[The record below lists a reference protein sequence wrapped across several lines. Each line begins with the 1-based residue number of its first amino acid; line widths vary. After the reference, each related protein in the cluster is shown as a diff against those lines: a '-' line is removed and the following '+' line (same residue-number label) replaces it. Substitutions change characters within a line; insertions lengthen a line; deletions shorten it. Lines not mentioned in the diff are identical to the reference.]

1 MSSVD
6 DDELERIRARKVEAM
21 MRTVAGKDPRRA
33 VAEPILL
40 TDGTFD
46 SAVAESPLLVLD
58 CWAPWCGP
66 CKMIAPVIN
75 ELALEYQGRIR
86 FGKLNI
92 DENPK
97 TATRFNVMGIPT
109 LLVFKGGKL
118 VDRIIGAVP
127 RSDIEIVLKRHM

>member
-1 MSSVD
+1 MSFVD
-6 DDELERIRARKVEAM
+6 DDELERIRARKVEAI
-21 MRTVAGKDPRRA
+21 MRTVVGRDPRRA
-33 VAEPILL
+33 ATEPILL

-46 SAVAESPLLVLD
+46 SAVTESPLLVLD

-86 FGKLNI
+86 FGKLNV

-127 RSDIEIVLKRHM
+127 RSDIEAVLKRHI